1 MVTARSG
8 HARRNQQDAQ
18 RKFDAANSTEV
29 ASNEGKAVNGKWIE
43 SSVSTKT
50 AVVERIIENYILG
63 KVSKE
68 ITVKALLETKSIHL
82 LTETGIRKRLYKL

>member
-1 MVTARSG
+1 MSTGMFVKG
-8 HARRNQQDAQ
+8 DASQ
-18 RKFDAANSTEV
+18 KKF
-29 ASNEGKAVNGKWIE
+29 GE